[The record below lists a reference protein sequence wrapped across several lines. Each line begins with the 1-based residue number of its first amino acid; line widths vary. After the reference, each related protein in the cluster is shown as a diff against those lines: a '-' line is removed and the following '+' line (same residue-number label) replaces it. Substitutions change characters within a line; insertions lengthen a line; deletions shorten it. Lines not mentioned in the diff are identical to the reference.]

1 MRFVSLSFC
10 QRSLWLLSAIMVIA
24 GCMVLLDVLA
34 LHGLSFIGWW
44 TALVTIPTF
53 AIAFRCFFSSFSE
66 LYQISKKRLIVAG
79 VLGFGVSSLIFPV
92 IFLPLLYVI
101 LRLQE
106 LWKTIL
112 QRCMREHVQ
121 GSQRSRSQPRRGL
134 SFAPFGACGLSWSAP
149 TACAVGCILSPLLRL
164 GLIRLGGI
172 SFRIEF
178 EWGSA
183 YETAGSSPP
192 LRAGSE

>member
-1 MRFVSLSFC
+1 
-10 QRSLWLLSAIMVIA
+10 
-24 GCMVLLDVLA
+24 MVLLDVLA

-106 LWKTIL
+106 TLENNSAALYEGT
-112 QRCMREHVQ
+112 C
-121 GSQRSRSQPRRGL
+121 SRFS
-134 SFAPFGACGLSWSAP
+134 
-149 TACAVGCILSPLLRL
+149 T
-164 GLIRLGGI
+164 
-172 SFRIEF
+172 
-178 EWGSA
+178 
-183 YETAGSSPP
+183 
-192 LRAGSE
+192 

>member
-1 MRFVSLSFC
+1 MFK
-10 QRSLWLLSAIMVIA
+10 
-24 GCMVLLDVLA
+24 VLN
-34 LHGLSFIGWW
+34 
-44 TALVTIPTF
+44 
-53 AIAFRCFFSSFSE
+53 
-66 LYQISKKRLIVAG
+66 IVALNRVADCLSPPSG
-79 VLGFGVSSLIFPV
+79 LVVFPG
-92 IFLPLLYVI
+92 LP
-101 LRLQE
+101 
-106 LWKTIL
+106 T
-112 QRCMREHVQ
+112 
-121 GSQRSRSQPRRGL
+121 
-134 SFAPFGACGLSWSAP
+134 